1 MKRIISVL
9 MENAPGALSRIVG
22 VFSQRGYNVDS
33 LCVAATDDKS
43 LSRLTITTQADDKV
57 IEQITKQVN
66 KLIDVLKVTDLTDGN
81 HVERELMLIKVATR
95 SELVRAEVNRNV
107 DIFRAQIID
116 VDLNNYTIQV
126 TGTSDKLDA
135 FANVLAQSTEII
147 EASRTVVWLAAIKR
161 CVLKPVSRH

>member
-1 MKRIISVL
+1 MRRIISVL
-9 MENAPGALSRIVG
+9 MENEPGALSRLVG

-33 LCVAATDDKS
+33 LSVAATDDKS
-43 LSRLTITTQADDKV
+43 LSRLTIVTEADDKV

-66 KLIDVLKVTDLTDGN
+66 KLIDVLKVSDLSEGV

-95 SELVRAEVNRNV
+95 SESVRAEVKRNV

-116 VDLNNYTIQV
+116 VDSANYLIEV

-135 FANVLAQSTEII
+135 FARTISQSTEII
-147 EASRTVVWLAAIKR
+147 ELSRTGVCGLARGEKALR
-161 CVLKPVSRH
+161 P

>member
-147 EASRTVVWLAAIKR
+147 EASRTGVCGLARGDKALR
-161 CVLKPVSRH
+161 P

>member
-66 KLIDVLKVTDLTDGN
+66 KLIDVLKVTDLTNGS

-107 DIFRAQIID
+107 EIFRAQIID
-116 VDLNNYTIQV
+116 VDVNNYTIQV

-147 EASRTVVWLAAIKR
+147 EASRTGVCGLARGDKALR
-161 CVLKPVSRH
+161 P

>member
-9 MENAPGALSRIVG
+9 MENAPGALSRIIG

-33 LCVAATDDKS
+33 LCVAPTDDAS
-43 LSRLTITTQADDKV
+43 LSRLTIITHGDDKV

-66 KLIDVLKVTDLTDGN
+66 KLIDVLKVVDLTDGS

-95 SELVRAEVNRNV
+95 TELARAEVKRNV
-107 DIFRAQIID
+107 DIFRARIVD
-116 VDLNNYTIQV
+116 VHAANYTIEI

-135 FANVLAQSTEII
+135 FATTIAQSTEII
-147 EASRTVVWLAAIKR
+147 ESSRTGVCGLARGEKALR
-161 CVLKPVSRH
+161 P

>member
-33 LCVAATDDKS
+33 LCVAPTDDES
-43 LSRLTITTQADDKV
+43 LSRLTIITHGDDRV

-66 KLIDVLKVTDLTDGN
+66 KLIDVLKVVDLTEGS
-81 HVERELMLIKVATR
+81 HIERELMLIKVATR
-95 SELVRAEVNRNV
+95 TEAIRAEVKRTV
-107 DIFRAQIID
+107 DIFRANIVD
-116 VDLNNYTIQV
+116 VNAVNYTIEI

-135 FANVLAQSTEII
+135 FSDTMGQCAEII
-147 EASRTVVWLAAIKR
+147 ESSRTGVCGLARGERALR
-161 CVLKPVSRH
+161 P

>member
-22 VFSQRGYNVDS
+22 VFSQRGFNVDS
-33 LCVAATDDKS
+33 LCVAPTDDKS
-43 LSRLTITTQADDKV
+43 LSRLTITTVADEKV

-66 KLIDVLKVTDLTDGN
+66 KLIDVLKVADLTDGN

-95 SELVRAEVNRNV
+95 SELIRAEINRNV
-107 DIFRAQIID
+107 EIFRAQIID
-116 VDLNNYTIQV
+116 VNVNNYTIQV

-135 FANVLAQSTEII
+135 FAQTMAQSTEII
-147 EASRTVVWLAAIKR
+147 EASRTGVCGLARGDKALR
-161 CVLKPVSRH
+161 P

>member
-1 MKRIISVL
+1 
-9 MENAPGALSRIVG
+9 

-66 KLIDVLKVTDLTDGN
+66 KLIDVLKVTDLTNGS

-147 EASRTVVWLAAIKR
+147 EASRTGICGLARGDKALR
-161 CVLKPVSRH
+161 P

>member
-66 KLIDVLKVTDLTDGN
+66 KLIDVLKVTDLTNGS

-95 SELVRAEVNRNV
+95 SELVRSEVNRNV

-147 EASRTVVWLAAIKR
+147 EASRTGICGLARGDKAR
-161 CVLKPVSRH
+161 RP

>member
-22 VFSQRGYNVDS
+22 AFSQRGYNVDS
-33 LCVAATDDKS
+33 LCVAVTEDKT
-43 LSRLTITTQADDKV
+43 LSRLTIVTHGDDKV

-66 KLIDVLKVTDLTDGN
+66 KLIDVLKVTELSSGS

-95 SELVRAEVNRNV
+95 SDSIRAEIKRNV
-107 DIFRAQIID
+107 DIFRARIVD
-116 VDLNNYTIQV
+116 VNTNNYTIEA

-135 FANVLAQSTEII
+135 FAHTLGQSSEII
-147 EASRTVVWLAAIKR
+147 EASRTGVCGLARGDKALR
-161 CVLKPVSRH
+161 P